1 MNCRCLASL
10 GAMALAVGVA
20 AGLMS
25 PQPIAGQAQSAQPK
39 AAATP
44 AKPWTGK
51 TPEGVPD
58 LQGYWTNNSYT
69 PLQRDANMTKEFF
82 TNFQS
87 IISCHWRNSSLKIFT
102 NKFYK
107 KVNHKHSVQDF

>member
-1 MNCRCLASL
+1 MNCRCLASI

-25 PQPIAGQAQSAQPK
+25 PQPMAGQAQSAQPR
-39 AAATP
+39 AAAAPT
-44 AKPWTGK
+44 KPWTAK

-69 PLQRDANMTKEFF
+69 QLQRPNGVTKEFY
-82 TNFQS
+82 TPDE
-87 IISCHWRNSSLKIFT
+87 LVEA
-102 NKFYK
+102 NKR
-107 KVNHKHSVQDF
+107 SAAREA